1 MWAALTLQAG
11 WNATLVTLAALCLGA
26 AAGAVGAFLY
36 LRRRVLVSDA
46 MAHATLPGIGLAFL
60 LMAAMGLDGRW
71 LPGLMAG
78 AAVTAALGLWLQG
91 WLARRLPDDAAIA
104 GVLAGF
110 YGAGIVVL
118 TVVQAAGVGR
128 PAGLE
133 TVLLGQASAMLAAD
147 AWTVA
152 ALALVVIAAVTALHR
167 TLAMVAFDPVQAQ
180 MMGLSPRAL
189 DALLMALVLGVVLVG
204 LHVVGLILIVAMLV
218 IPAATARLWTAS
230 APAMAGLSALMGGVA
245 GYLGAAISASAPDLP
260 TGPVIV
266 LVAAAAFALSLL
278 AAPRGLI
285 LRAR

>member
-11 WNATLVTLAALCLGA
+11 WNATLVTLAATCLGV

-60 LMAAMGLDGRW
+60 LMALAGLDGRW

-118 TVVQAAGVGR
+118 TVVQSAGLGR

-152 ALALVVIAAVTALHR
+152 ILAVAVVAAVMALNR
-167 TLAMVAFDPVQAQ
+167 SLAMVAFDPVQAR
-180 MMGLSPRAL
+180 MMGLSPRGL
-189 DALLMALVLGVVLVG
+189 DALLMTLVLGVVLVG

-218 IPAATARLWTAS
+218 IPAATARLWSAS
-230 APAMAGLSALMGGVA
+230 AAAMAGLSALAGGVA
-245 GYLGAAISASAPDLP
+245 GYLGAAVSASAPDLP

-266 LVAAAAFALSLL
+266 LVAAAGFALSLL